1 VQDGRIHVELINWPF
16 LPEHRDSLAEHKVGL
31 DFGMSIRALVFRR
44 HRLDSARFPKFH
56 FIL

>member
-31 DFGMSIRALVFRR
+31 DFGMSIRALVFPTPLGFR
-44 HRLDSARFPKFH
+44 SFS
-56 FIL
+56 